1 MLDYALVA
9 PAALAAVDEYTNID
23 MLGRRGLAIQI
34 AGTFVGTLTFK
45 ATVNGTAYHP
55 VGLTPVAGGAVATTA
70 AAEGIWTLDINPGY
84 TKIQVYWTART
95 SGAVTVTA
103 LATD

>member
-9 PAALAAVDEYTNID
+9 AAALAAADDHTEID
-23 MLGRRGLAIQI
+23 MLGRRGLAIQV
-34 AGTFVGTLTFK
+34 AGTFSGTLTFK
-45 ATVNGTAYHP
+45 ATVNGTAYHEIGLAP
-55 VGLTPVAGGAVATTA
+55 VDGGAVASTATA
-70 AAEGIWTLDINPGY
+70 AGIWVLDINPGY

-95 SGAVTVTA
+95 SGAVTITA